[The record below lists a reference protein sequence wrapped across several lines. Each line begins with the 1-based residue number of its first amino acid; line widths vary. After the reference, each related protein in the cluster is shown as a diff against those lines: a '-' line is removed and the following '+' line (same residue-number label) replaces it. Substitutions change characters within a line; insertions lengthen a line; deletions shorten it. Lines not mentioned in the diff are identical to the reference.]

1 MSDYSESQ
9 SSAAFRVIKLISGEE
24 LVATLMDDVDGFY
37 EVNYPAKIE
46 THAESNQQGI
56 VEYIKLTNYVANTKN
71 FLVKIPKS
79 AIIFISE
86 TSEDLT
92 KMYSAYVKI
101 MIENPKSILGSDSG
115 NIGSQANMAGL
126 QLLNELFNNDD
137 FVGFVNDLIDNFD
150 GIEIIEDEDEIQ
162 NEIEDEEIVL
172 EEIQEKETKPKKK
185 RKIKPEGNKL
195 PYNPEAN
202 PNSAEGWSDN
212 PTDYLN

>member
-9 SSAAFRVIKLISGEE
+9 SSAAFRVIKLVSGEE
-24 LVATLMDDVDGFY
+24 LVATLMDDLNDFY
-37 EVNYPAKIE
+37 EVSYPAKIE

-71 FLVKIPKS
+71 FLIKIPKS

-86 TSEDLT
+86 TSDDLT
-92 KMYSAYVKI
+92 KMYSAYVQI
-101 MIENPKSILGSDSG
+101 MMENPKSILGSESG
-115 NIGSQANMAGL
+115 NINGQANLAGL
-126 QLLNELFNNDD
+126 QLLNELFNNED
-137 FVGFVNDLIDNFD
+137 FVEFVNDLIDNYD
-150 GIEIIEDEDEIQ
+150 GVEIIDEEPEEEEIIIE
-162 NEIEDEEIVL
+162 EIE
-172 EEIQEKETKPKKK
+172 EKEPKQKKK
-185 RKIKPEGNKL
+185 RKVKPEGNKL